1 MCIITEIFTA
11 AELRGL
17 GRKSRDTLT
26 KLGIRLV
33 RTSPAIRKIIKKDP
47 RIQKKL
53 KPMLRPKLR
62 QLMSKRK

>member
-1 MCIITEIFTA
+1 MCIIAEIFTA

-17 GRKSRDTLT
+17 SRKSRDILT
-26 KLGIRLV
+26 KYGISLV